1 MKILTFFFTNMESCA
16 PIDSVDGEIVNATRL
31 EDDPWAILA
40 LVDLVLFYVDESP
53 RMPS

>member
-1 MKILTFFFTNMESCA
+1 MLIESCA
-16 PIDSVDGEIVNATRL
+16 PTDSVDGEIVNATRL

>member
-1 MKILTFFFTNMESCA
+1 MKTCA
-16 PIDSVDGEIVNATRL
+16 PIDSGDGEIVNATRL

-53 RMPS
+53 LIPS